1 VIPGFALEVR
11 QGEADAVVRLIG
23 ELDMASAPVLKTELA
38 SLAARGVRTV
48 IVDLDQLDFID
59 SSGLSVLIAGLK
71 RLREGGGTLTIR
83 SPSARAKRVF
93 EIAGLT
99 QLFAIS

>member
-23 ELDMASAPVLKTELA
+23 ELDMASAPALGTELA
-38 SLAARGVRTV
+38 GLAARGVRTV

-93 EIAGLT
+93 EIAGLS

>member
-99 QLFAIS
+99 QLFAIN